1 MRTAA
6 NDLVR
11 IIITS
16 PKGFIGH
23 YIKQVVMNLFLCF
36 LFLILALAEVTLH
49 LLSVRLPKFILNG
62 VAFKD
67 LFAAGQQVDLR
78 LQQLFFWPRQYMMLR
93 KNNWANTAKTRAY
106 YISFYNS
113 MWLVANDII
122 IGLAIGSFLVANN
135 QAMANKL
142 HRILHVS
149 CEEKKVS

>member
-16 PKGFIGH
+16 PKGFIGYH
-23 YIKQVVMNLFLCF
+23 IKQVVMNLFLCL

-78 LQQLFFWPRQYMMLR
+78 LQQLFFWPRLYMMLR
-93 KNNWANTAKTRAY
+93 KHNWANTAKTRAY

-149 CEEKKVS
+149 CGGKRAS